1 MTGECQSGG
10 GVTFRGMQGG
20 WWMNR
25 RLVGRRRRRGGRA
38 MTRIF
43 NDDLGFQVGRHD
55 KKYNYHDMRHES

>member
-1 MTGECQSGG
+1 
-10 GVTFRGMQGG
+10 
-20 WWMNR
+20 MNR